1 MRPLIIAMTALLG
14 LGAPIVNAQ
23 EVTAHSVV
31 YVEIEATE
39 AAQAAT
45 QAALDAYEAAQKAQA
60 GFISLEGFEQVGRA
74 GHLVLIETWRDQAAM
89 DAQDPAAQQ
98 QLAAA
103 LEPLR
108 TSNVDRRP
116 YKAVLTAQ
124 EDVPSEATVYVISHV
139 DAAPG
144 GDMPAMLH
152 AWVDGSRAESGNL
165 RFDLLQHQ
173 VRGNHYTVIEAWE
186 NSAALELHA
195 KAPHT
200 RAFRDAFGPLAGSP
214 LDERIFTKL
223 ESH

>member
-1 MRPLIIAMTALLG
+1 MANSQDTA
-14 LGAPIVNAQ
+14 
-23 EVTAHSVV
+23 VTAHSVV
-31 YVEIEATE
+31 YLEVQATE

-45 QAALDAYEAAQKAQA
+45 QAALDTYEAALKTEA
-60 GFISLEGFEQVGRA
+60 GFISLEAFEQVGRA
-74 GHLVLIETWRDQAAM
+74 GHLVFIETWRDQAAM
-89 DAQDPAAQQ
+89 EAQNFTAQQ
-98 QLAAA
+98 QLTAT

-144 GDMPAMLH
+144 GDMPEILQ

-165 RFDLLQHQ
+165 RFDLLQHA

-186 NSAALELHA
+186 NSAALEAHVM
-195 KAPHT
+195 APHT

-214 LDERIFTKL
+214 LDERIFTRL
-223 ESH
+223 ESR